1 MLFIFWAAT
10 WLCAGLIS
18 PSTAILEVFQV
29 YQPVSIGGQSGSSC
43 SEDVLLLDHVFGYSY
58 GQPFV
63 GYYVPPDCNFDT
75 VRINLTVTSR
85 GRQFDRL
92 AYMWLG
98 DVEVFRTS
106 TAEPTANGIIW
117 TYIKDLSQYN
127 VLWKKPQKIIFDLGN
142 LIDDTYTG
150 SFNVTVTAHFSHE
163 NNVRTADL
171 VVPISSQSS
180 GLNSSSAFNVPSQ
193 QAKVSY
199 RFNSRV
205 SRALVSISA
214 CGQSAEEFW
223 WSNVFSSDTETFD
236 NDLVELYGH
245 SPFREIQLYID
256 DILAG
261 VTWPFPIIFTG
272 GVSPGF
278 WRPIVGIDAFDL
290 RAPEIDI
297 SPFLPLL
304 TDGSYHSFEIRVV
317 GLDVSSN
324 GTATLSDQVG
334 SYWVVSGNIFLYLSD
349 STHEQLPV
357 SAISGQSPEVIAP
370 TPTFTVTRELGRDST
385 GANSSLA
392 YSVLAERA
400 ITIKSSEFIWTQN
413 LSFSNIGLL
422 NQQGLSQKSVQ
433 HTSGTASFGPLGD
446 GDNFDELS
454 YEYPLLVNT
463 TYGDVNGGLTI
474 DAWLRRGLEI
484 DSSGAPGISTYSL
497 TSGPLHLDVTQ
508 WGQSSYRSTAD
519 NSNSTSFGDT
529 STTIESEADG
539 TIYQRSVRAVN
550 GTVVSDTET

>member
-1 MLFIFWAAT
+1 M
-10 WLCAGLIS
+10 S
-18 PSTAILEVFQV
+18 PF
-29 YQPVSIGGQSGSSC
+29 
-43 SEDVLLLDHVFGYSY
+43 D
-58 GQPFV
+58 
-63 GYYVPPDCNFDT
+63 DCYFDT
-75 VRINLTVTSR
+75 VWINLTATSR

-92 AYMWLG
+92 AHMWLG

-117 TYIKDLSQYN
+117 TYVKDMSHYN

-150 SFNVTVTAHFSHE
+150 SFNVTVTAHFSHG
-163 NNVRTADL
+163 NNVKTADL

-199 RFNSRV
+199 IFDSRV

-236 NDLVELYGH
+236 NSIGELHGY

-261 VTWPFPIIFTG
+261 VAWPFPTIFTG

-278 WRPIVGIDAFDL
+278 WRPIVGID
-290 RAPEIDI
+290 
-297 SPFLPLL
+297 
-304 TDGSYHSFEIRVV
+304 HSFEIRVV

-324 GTATLSDQVG
+324 GTATLSNQVG
-334 SYWVVSGNIFLYLSD
+334 SYWIVSGNIFLYLSD
-349 STHEQLPV
+349 NTNEQLPV
-357 SAISGQSPEVIAP
+357 SARFGQIPEVIAP
-370 TPTFTVTRELGRDST
+370 TPTFTVTRDLVRNST
-385 GANSSLA
+385 GGNSSLA

-400 ITIKSSEFIWTQN
+400 ITIKSSEFVWTQN
-413 LSFSNIGLL
+413 LSFSNSGLL
-422 NQQGLSQKSVQ
+422 KQQGLSQKNVQ

-446 GDNFDELS
+446 GDNLEELS
-454 YEYPLLVNT
+454 FEYPLFVNT
-463 TYGDVNGGLTI
+463 TYGDVDGGLTI
-474 DAWLRRGLEI
+474 DAWLLRGLEI
-484 DSSGAPGISTYSL
+484 ASSGAPGISSYSM
-497 TSGPLHLDVTQ
+497 TSGPLHLDVSQ
-508 WGQSSYRSTAD
+508 WGQSSYQSTAD

-529 STTIESEADG
+529 STTIESDAG
-539 TIYQRSVRAVN
+539 GAIYQRSVRAVN
-550 GTVVSDTET
+550 GTVVLDTET